1 MYMDLKPENI
11 VLSEGLDTVLVNL
24 SRIGGI
30 SRKWLAPE
38 MKNLLKPLSKDI
50 ESRRQNDIW
59 VLGKFLLAMAKAT
72 YNKKG
77 E

>member
-1 MYMDLKPENI
+1 
-11 VLSEGLDTVLVNL
+11 
-24 SRIGGI
+24 
-30 SRKWLAPE
+30 